1 MIQLAVD
8 CLRFGRL
15 AVSGAAGSQEKHYC
29 VPAPAFEIVTIDSAG
44 AARAE
49 ARIEVDRGEVPTMAV
64 TRMQPAE
71 RTLGAA
77 ATVSGT
83 VVLARWRDEAPTHFK
98 LTAAGGEDRV
108 EIVLSGDCRHR
119 MFWWRAEFKLVND
132 CLTVHGPFLS
142 DDHY

>member
-15 AVSGAAGSQEKHYC
+15 AVTSAAGSEEKHYC
-29 VPAPAFEIVTIDSAG
+29 VPAPAFEIATVDTAG
-44 AARAE
+44 AAWAV
-49 ARIEVDRGEVPTMAV
+49 ARIEVERGEVPTLTV
-64 TRMQPAE
+64 TRVGPEE
-71 RTLGAA
+71 RTLGVA
-77 ATVSGT
+77 ATISGK

-98 LTAAGGEDRV
+98 LTATGGDDRI

-132 CLTVHGPFLS
+132 CLMVHGPFLS